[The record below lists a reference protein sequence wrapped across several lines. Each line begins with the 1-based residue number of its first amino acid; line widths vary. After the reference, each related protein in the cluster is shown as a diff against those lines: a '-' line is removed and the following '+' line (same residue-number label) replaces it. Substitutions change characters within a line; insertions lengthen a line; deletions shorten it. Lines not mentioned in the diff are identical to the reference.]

1 MLGKRL
7 TTTKDHSFKFVVH
20 SMSFKKSNLT
30 LKLVWTNEKPH
41 QNKRRRLNPSKYN
54 LFRIAYSQVSYSRWI
69 KIYTFLFDL
78 QKNKQ
83 RIWKPERKRKLPVN
97 VKRLR
102 IAEWDL
108 REGAKLTLASQ
119 VDCEWQSLAPSSN
132 KLEIW
137 NYIHHRFLQCSS
149 FRFLF
154 IYLWPIFLVPFFFSI
169 FNFGL

>member
-78 QKNKQ
+78 HNNKQ
-83 RIWKPERKRKLPVN
+83 RIWKPERKRKLPMN
-97 VKRLR
+97 VKMEPRDSNCRVGSQGGSQIDFGLSSRL
-102 IAEWDL
+102 WVTKF
-108 REGAKLTLASQ
+108 GSFQ
-119 VDCEWQSLAPSSN
+119 
-132 KLEIW
+132 IW
-137 NYIHHRFLQCSS
+137 NYMHHQFLQCCS

-154 IYLWPIFLVPFFFSI
+154 IYLWPIFLLF
-169 FNFGL
+169 